1 LRRSSFKLLEQSI
14 SSQKQKDQ
22 VLKKL
27 DKVEEELKKTLQKT
41 VSLTDPES
49 RWMEN
54 KKNLMEFS
62 YNMQIA
68 VDYDS
73 GIILASTIT
82 QDPTDHYQ
90 LIPQIEQI
98 KETIGP
104 LPADVKISAD
114 NGYFTQTNLQYFR

>member
-1 LRRSSFKLLEQSI
+1 MRRSSFKLLEQSI